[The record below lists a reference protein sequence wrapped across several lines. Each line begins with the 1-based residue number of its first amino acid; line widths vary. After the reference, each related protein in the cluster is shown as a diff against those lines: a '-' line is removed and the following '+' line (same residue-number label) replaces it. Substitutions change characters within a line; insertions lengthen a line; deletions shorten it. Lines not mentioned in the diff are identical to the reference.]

1 MIASLPTG
9 RRGQLLAVGLLLL
22 VLGSFYFLAV
32 TPLVDLYQQRASKI
46 EDGRMLLPR
55 LEAVADGLPA
65 LRSRVAELR
74 AVARTRKVTLDG
86 ASDAI
91 ASANLQSRIEG
102 FASAVGATI
111 GSTESL
117 PPETRDG
124 YRRIGLRFAL
134 NGPYETLVQL
144 LAKLE
149 GATPPL
155 VVDNLQV
162 HGVLR
167 RPGLPQAGSAEIGLD
182 AGLDVYGFRTADK
195 SSADKSST
203 DKSAAASP

>member
-1 MIASLPTG
+1 LPTG

-22 VLGSFYFLAV
+22 VLGSLYFLAV
-32 TPLVDLYQQRASKI
+32 APLVELYQQRAATL

-55 LEAVADGLPA
+55 LQAVAASLPA
-65 LRSRVAELR
+65 LRALVGEQR
-74 AVARTRKVTLDG
+74 AAARTRKVTLDG

-91 ASANLQSRIEG
+91 ASANLESRIDG

-117 PPETRDG
+117 PAETRDG
-124 YRRIGLRFAL
+124 YRRIGLRIAL
-134 NGPYETLVQL
+134 NGPYETLVRL
-144 LAKLE
+144 LAKIE
-149 GATPPL
+149 EAAPPL

-167 RPGLPQAGSAEIGLD
+167 RPGLPQSGAADVGLD
-182 AGLDVYGFRTADK
+182 AGIDVYGFR
-195 SSADKSST
+195 SADKT
-203 DKSAAASP
+203 MAGPP

>member
-1 MIASLPTG
+1 LPTG
-9 RRGQLLAVGLLLL
+9 RRGHLLAIGLLLL
-22 VLGSFYFLAV
+22 VLGSLYFLAAA
-32 TPLVDLYQQRASKI
+32 PLVDLYQRRAATI

-55 LEAVADGLPA
+55 LQAVAGGLPI
-65 LRSRVAELR
+65 LRTRVAELR
-74 AVARTRKVTLDG
+74 AAARTRKVTLDG

-102 FASAVGATI
+102 FATSVGATI

-117 PPETRDG
+117 PPDTRDG

-134 NGPYETLVQL
+134 NGPYETLVRL

-149 GATPPL
+149 QATPPL

-167 RPGLPQAGSAEIGLD
+167 RPGLPQTGAGDVGLD
-182 AGLDVYGFRTADK
+182 AGLDVYGFRIDDK
-195 SSADKSST
+195 A
-203 DKSAAASP
+203 AAASP

>member
-1 MIASLPTG
+1 MA
-9 RRGQLLAVGLLLL
+9 LLLL
-22 VLGSFYFLAV
+22 VLGSLYFLAV
-32 TPLVDLYQQRASKI
+32 APLVELYQQREAKI

-55 LEAVADGLPA
+55 LRAVAAGLPA
-65 LRSRVAELR
+65 LRARLTDLR
-74 AVARTRKVTLDG
+74 AAARIRKVTLEG

-102 FASAVGATI
+102 FASSVGATI

-117 PPETRDG
+117 PADTLDG

-134 NGPYETLVQL
+134 SGPYETLVRL
-144 LAKLE
+144 LAELAE
-149 GATPPL
+149 ATPPL

-167 RPGLPQAGSAEIGLD
+167 RPGLPQTGGADLGLD
-182 AGLDVYGFRTADK
+182 AGIDVYGFRNDDKTA
-195 SSADKSST
+195 AG
-203 DKSAAASP
+203 SP

>member
-1 MIASLPTG
+1 MIATLPTG
-9 RRGQLLAVGLLLL
+9 RRGQLLALALL
-22 VLGSFYFLAV
+22 VLVLGCVYFLAV
-32 TPLVDLYQQRASKI
+32 TPLVDLYQQRAAKI
-46 EDGRMLLPR
+46 EDGRLLLPR

-74 AVARTRKVTLDG
+74 AAARTRKVTLDG

-102 FASAVGATI
+102 FASSVGATI

-117 PPETRDG
+117 PAETRDG

-134 NGPYETLVQL
+134 NGPYATLVRL

-149 GATPPL
+149 EATPPL

-167 RPGLPQAGSAEIGLD
+167 RPGLPQAGSGEIGLD
-182 AGLDVYGFRTADK
+182 AGLDVYGFRA
-195 SSADKSST
+195 A

>member
-1 MIASLPTG
+1 M
-9 RRGQLLAVGLLLL
+9 LAVGLLLL

-32 TPLVDLYQQRASKI
+32 APLVELYQQRQARI

-55 LEAVADGLPA
+55 LHAVAAGLPA
-65 LRSRVAELR
+65 LRARVAELR
-74 AVARTRKVTLDG
+74 AAARTRKVTLEG

-91 ASANLQSRIEG
+91 ASASLQSRIEG
-102 FASAVGATI
+102 FATSVGATI

-117 PPETRDG
+117 PADTLDG

-134 NGPYETLVQL
+134 NGTYETLVRL
-144 LAKLE
+144 LAELE
-149 GATPPL
+149 EATPPL

-167 RPGLPQAGSAEIGLD
+167 RPGLPQSGVADLGLD
-182 AGLDVYGFRTADK
+182 AGIDVYGFRNDDK
-195 SSADKSST
+195 
-203 DKSAAASP
+203 AAAAAPQ